1 MIPVAPAGA
10 VAGEARVADGAR
22 VLGHRFRHV
31 SCRVHSLWLM
41 KERGRV
47 DGGRSEKGEG
57 GRR

>member
-1 MIPVAPAGA
+1 MIPVAPADA

-41 KERGRV
+41 KERG
-47 DGGRSEKGEG
+47 GG
-57 GRR
+57 